1 MQIYDGDDDGY
12 YGDDSD
18 GDGCNEIQG
27 WEFRHWPVMQ
37 IWWSFHRPHRWTW
50 SVLVLGHTVRMSDCD
65 HVFMTTRLYLN
76 DDADGDDHPNNVD
89 NDDNNGDDEEEDKYH
104 DDDRQWA
111 PDDHP
116 DMGEEYGEE
125 DADDD
130 GGRVDSQDV
139 PHPFH
144 IIL

>member
-1 MQIYDGDDDGY
+1 MMMQM
-12 YGDDSD
+12 
-18 GDGCNEIQG
+18 E
-27 WEFRHWPVMQ
+27 
-37 IWWSFHRPHRWTW
+37 
-50 SVLVLGHTVRMSDCD
+50 
-65 HVFMTTRLYLN
+65 MTMMTM
-76 DDADGDDHPNNVD
+76 HC
-89 NDDNNGDDEEEDKYH
+89 NGDDEEEDKYH

>member
-1 MQIYDGDDDGY
+1 MMVIPQAAPLNLVSIGFRTHCQDEWLWSCFYDDKAV
-12 YGDDSD
+12 
-18 GDGCNEIQG
+18 
-27 WEFRHWPVMQ
+27 FK
-37 IWWSFHRPHRWTW
+37 WWW
-50 SVLVLGHTVRMSDCD
+50 
-65 HVFMTTRLYLN
+65 
-76 DDADGDDHPNNVD
+76 DDHPNNVD
-89 NDDNNGDDEEEDKYH
+89 DDGGNGDDEEEDKYH